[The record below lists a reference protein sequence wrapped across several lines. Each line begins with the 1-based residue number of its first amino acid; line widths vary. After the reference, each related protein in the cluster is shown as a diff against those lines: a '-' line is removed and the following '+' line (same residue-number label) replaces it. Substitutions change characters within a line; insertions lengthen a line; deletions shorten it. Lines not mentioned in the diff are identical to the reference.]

1 MKSEEKRKDKNF
13 SQKQGVGSSEGSL
26 PLGEGGSRLRE
37 TDEGWDAVSSMNG
50 RGGGMPRPH
59 EFHTQKQSGVSLPA
73 CRGLCPAQRI
83 RIYMTAGGSHT
94 ATTLAQ
100 RQLRLMRS
108 KLSIIAMG
116 WYDAVPFDLIRHG
129 LWPVTPSPPGEGF
142 RRCKPSA
149 PTAPHPAALRPPS
162 PGGKAISQK
171 VEGFYA
177 DFCHSNTA
185 TWRAGHAPPLPSH
198 AGRFFL
204 PTGAAY
210 KKKAPLLG
218 LF

>member
-1 MKSEEKRKDKNF
+1 M
-13 SQKQGVGSSEGSL
+13 
-26 PLGEGGSRLRE
+26 RE
-37 TDEGWDAVSSMNG
+37 TDEGRDAVSSMNG

-142 RRCKPSA
+142 RRCKPAA

-162 PGGKAISQK
+162 PRGRLFLRRARAFTSIFATQILRPGGRGMPRPYRPTPGDFSSPPVPHIRKK
-171 VEGFYA
+171 PRYWGFF
-177 DFCHSNTA
+177 DN
-185 TWRAGHAPPLPSH
+185 
-198 AGRFFL
+198 FL
-204 PTGAAY
+204 
-210 KKKAPLLG
+210 
-218 LF
+218 